1 MKKILSFV
9 TAVSAILTLASCTD
23 TTITSTDTVASAR
36 PPIEED
42 NIIDTSQ
49 QIQITASSIS
59 DTAGTVEGSGVYD
72 IGATAT
78 LTAKANDGYTF
89 KMWTDGVT
97 DATRVI
103 VAKDVSSYTAIFE
116 AVNETDAS
124 FFTYETTA
132 LGASITGY
140 TGSETIIKIPQKIQ
154 GLAVVKLGA
163 NCFDSSSLASV
174 VLPDGITEIGD
185 GAFWH
190 CTKLYSV
197 NISST
202 VRSIG
207 NKAFWQCSSLISVN
221 LPEGVTSLGDY
232 AFNNC
237 HALESIA
244 FPSSLTSIGRY
255 VFFYCQSLK
264 NIDVALSNTA
274 FTTFDGVLFTK
285 DMKTI
290 VCYPNAHAE
299 EYTLPSHTS
308 QIGNGAFATCS
319 SLKTVNLHDAVTSI
333 GDYGFF
339 NSTAIEELT
348 IPSSVSSVGVSA
360 FAECT
365 ALSTLTVPSSVVRVG
380 DTVLAN
386 NTALTA
392 VKTPAG
398 SSFASWCNNNGFGD
412 KIVNN

>member
-1 MKKILSFV
+1 MKKILSFI
-9 TAVSAILTLASCTD
+9 TAISAILALASCTD
-23 TTITSTDTVASAR
+23 TSITGTETVASSR

-49 QIQITASSIS
+49 EIQITASSIS
-59 DTAGTVEGSGVYD
+59 ETAGTVEGSGVYD

-78 LTAKANDGYTF
+78 LTAKANDGYAF

-97 DATRVI
+97 DATRSI

-124 FFTYETTA
+124 FFTYETNA
-132 LGASITGY
+132 FGASITGY
-140 TGSETIIKIPQKIQ
+140 TGSETVIKIPQKIQ

-163 NCFDSSSLASV
+163 NCFDSSSLVSV
-174 VLPDGITEIGD
+174 VLPEGITEISD

-202 VRSIG
+202 VRTIG

-221 LPEGVTSLGDY
+221 LPEGLKSLGDY

-237 HALESIA
+237 HLLESIA
-244 FPSSLTSIGRY
+244 FPSTLTSIGRY

-290 VCYPNAHAE
+290 VCYPGAHSE
-299 EYTLPSHTS
+299 EYSLPSHTS
-308 QIGNGAFATCS
+308 KIGNGAFATCS
-319 SLKTVNLHDAVTSI
+319 SLKTVTLHDGVTSI

-339 NSTAIEELT
+339 NNTSLET
-348 IPSSVSSVGVSA
+348 ITVPSSVSSIGASA
-360 FAECT
+360 FADC
-365 ALSTLTVPSSVVRVG
+365 
-380 DTVLAN
+380 
-386 NTALTA
+386 TALTA
-392 VKTPAG
+392 IKTPAG
-398 SSFASWCNNNGFGD
+398 STFASWCNNNGFGD

>member
-9 TAVSAILTLASCTD
+9 TAVFAVLTFASCNNN
-23 TTITSTDTVASAR
+23 TTISTDTIASAR

-42 NIIDTSQ
+42 NVIDTSQ
-49 QIQITASSIS
+49 QIQITATSIS

-72 IGATAT
+72 IGASAT
-78 LTAKANDGYTF
+78 LTAKANEGYAF

-97 DATRVI
+97 DAERVI

-116 AVNETDAS
+116 AVNETDAA

-140 TGSETIIKIPQKIQ
+140 TGSEAVIKIPQKIQ

-163 NCFDSSSLASV
+163 NCFDSSSLVSV
-174 VLPDGITEIGD
+174 VLPDGVTEIGD

-202 VRSIG
+202 VRTIG
-207 NKAFWQCSSLISVN
+207 SKAFWQCSSLMSVN

-237 HALESIA
+237 HSLESIA

-255 VFFYCQSLK
+255 IFFYCQSLK

-290 VCYPNAHAE
+290 VCYPNEHGE
-299 EYTLPSHTS
+299 EYTLPAHTTKV
-308 QIGNGAFATCS
+308 GNGAFATCS
-319 SLKTVNLHDAVTSI
+319 SLKTVTLHDGVTSI

-339 NSTAIEELT
+339 NNTSLET
-348 IPSSVSSVGVSA
+348 ITVPSSVSSIGASA
-360 FAECT
+360 FADCT
-365 ALSTLTVPSSVVRVG
+365 ALTTI
-380 DTVLAN
+380 
-386 NTALTA
+386 
-392 VKTPAG
+392 KTPAG
-398 SSFASWCNNNGFGD
+398 STFASWCNNNGLGD

>member
-1 MKKILSFV
+1 MKKILSFI
-9 TAVSAILTLASCTD
+9 TAISAILALASCTD
-23 TTITSTDTVASAR
+23 TSITGTETVASSR

-49 QIQITASSIS
+49 EIQITASSIS
-59 DTAGTVEGSGVYD
+59 ETAGTVEGSGVYD

-78 LTAKANDGYTF
+78 LTAKANDGYAF

-97 DATRVI
+97 DATRSI

-116 AVNETDAS
+116 AANETDAS

-132 LGASITGY
+132 FGASITGY
-140 TGSETIIKIPQKIQ
+140 TGSETVIKIPQKIQ

-163 NCFDSSSLASV
+163 NCFDSSSLVSV
-174 VLPDGITEIGD
+174 VLPEGITEISD

-202 VRSIG
+202 VRTIG

-221 LPEGVTSLGDY
+221 LPEGIKSIGDY

-237 HALESIA
+237 HLLESIA
-244 FPSSLTSIGRY
+244 FPSTLTSIGRY

-290 VCYPNAHAE
+290 VCYPGAHSE
-299 EYTLPSHTS
+299 EYSLPSHTS
-308 QIGNGAFATCS
+308 KIGNGAFATCS
-319 SLKTVNLHDAVTSI
+319 SLKTVTLHDGVTSI

-339 NSTAIEELT
+339 NNTSLET
-348 IPSSVSSVGVSA
+348 ITVPSSVSSIGASA
-360 FAECT
+360 FADC
-365 ALSTLTVPSSVVRVG
+365 
-380 DTVLAN
+380 
-386 NTALTA
+386 TALTA
-392 VKTPAG
+392 IKTPAG
-398 SSFASWCNNNGFGD
+398 STFASWCNNNGFGD

>member
-1 MKKILSFV
+1 MKKILSFI
-9 TAVSAILTLASCTD
+9 TAVSAILALASCTD
-23 TTITSTDTVASAR
+23 TSITGTETVASSR

-49 QIQITASSIS
+49 EIQITASSIS
-59 DTAGTVEGSGVYD
+59 ETAGTVEGSGVYD

-78 LTAKANDGYTF
+78 LTAKANDGYAF

-97 DATRVI
+97 DATRSI

-124 FFTYETTA
+124 FFTYETNA
-132 LGASITGY
+132 FGASITGY
-140 TGSETIIKIPQKIQ
+140 TGSETVIKIPQKIQ

-163 NCFDSSSLASV
+163 NCFDSSSLVSV
-174 VLPDGITEIGD
+174 VLPEGITEISD

-202 VRSIG
+202 VRTIG

-221 LPEGVTSLGDY
+221 LPEGLKSLGDY

-237 HALESIA
+237 HLLESIA
-244 FPSSLTSIGRY
+244 FPSTLTSIGRY

-290 VCYPNAHAE
+290 VCYPGAHSE
-299 EYTLPSHTS
+299 EYSLPTHTS
-308 QIGNGAFATCS
+308 KIGNGAFATCS
-319 SLKTVNLHDAVTSI
+319 SLKTVTLHDGVTSI

-339 NSTAIEELT
+339 NNTSLET
-348 IPSSVSSVGVSA
+348 ITVPSSVSSIGASA
-360 FAECT
+360 FADC
-365 ALSTLTVPSSVVRVG
+365 
-380 DTVLAN
+380 
-386 NTALTA
+386 TALTA
-392 VKTPAG
+392 IKTPAG
-398 SSFASWCNNNGFGD
+398 STFASWCNNNGFGD